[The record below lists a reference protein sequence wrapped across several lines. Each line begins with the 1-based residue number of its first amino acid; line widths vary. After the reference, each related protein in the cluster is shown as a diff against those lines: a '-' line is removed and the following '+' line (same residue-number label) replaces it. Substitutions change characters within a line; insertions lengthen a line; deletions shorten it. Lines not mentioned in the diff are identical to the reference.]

1 MLSVDWRMLSYENMA
16 EISKN
21 TDVNDPDFFRFIA
34 PTLPESNV
42 VNMIIKEQKRILNER
57 TPGKY
62 VYMFLALGIFR
73 RMEVPYY
80 FGRIIDDQVDGDQ
93 EIPTGFSSCEDYID
107 YLKNSLEEKDD
118 RTFRGG
124 IAEFLM
130 LKSVSNLE
138 KLEQSHGE
146 TKTQTVKF
154 LDAMLSEHQRRTKQ
168 GVLTRVELTQRYH
181 DTFDPPQDITFIA
194 TGSPTRSSH
203 VPDLAL
209 AQGKSFAVKDLKP
222 DISKGICNIPAE
234 ILDQAEL
241 TFPKLME
248 DPNLVDGNGLI
259 QEWRLNEQREAE
271 QLVDNLWRMKLE
283 PRAWALVRFLTLGVK
298 REYNLP

>member
-107 YLKNSLEEKDD
+107 YLKN
-118 RTFRGG
+118 
-124 IAEFLM
+124 
-130 LKSVSNLE
+130 
-138 KLEQSHGE
+138 
-146 TKTQTVKF
+146 
-154 LDAMLSEHQRRTKQ
+154 
-168 GVLTRVELTQRYH
+168 
-181 DTFDPPQDITFIA
+181 
-194 TGSPTRSSH
+194 
-203 VPDLAL
+203 
-209 AQGKSFAVKDLKP
+209 
-222 DISKGICNIPAE
+222 
-234 ILDQAEL
+234 
-241 TFPKLME
+241 
-248 DPNLVDGNGLI
+248 
-259 QEWRLNEQREAE
+259 
-271 QLVDNLWRMKLE
+271 
-283 PRAWALVRFLTLGVK
+283 
-298 REYNLP
+298 